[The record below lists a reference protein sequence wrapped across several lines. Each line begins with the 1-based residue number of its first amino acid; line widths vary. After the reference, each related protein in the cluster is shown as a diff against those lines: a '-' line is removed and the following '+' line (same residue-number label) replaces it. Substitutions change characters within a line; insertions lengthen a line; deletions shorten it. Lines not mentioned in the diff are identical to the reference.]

1 MGTLDAGKQKVEQ
14 YIMDLARSGH
24 LEGSVDAVLWW
35 PAEERDGHPA
45 RRGEGAGRLGPAR
58 DSARRAAQDP
68 VALRIYGKKN
78 NWAALEI
85 VRADIHACVESPEAL
100 KKYEAEIRE
109 VLMGL

>member
-35 PAEERDGHPA
+35 PAEELDGAPPDGA
-45 RRGEGAGRLGPAR
+45 KGQGGGASPDSGRG
-58 DSARRAAQDP
+58 AAQDP

-78 NWAALEI
+78 NWAALQI
-85 VRADIHACVESPEAL
+85 VRADLRACVESPEAL

-109 VLMGL
+109 ALMGL